1 MQINTI
7 QPDLHGFLFAQIV
20 DVWAV
25 IPSVAETK
33 LFSAISRASPFS
45 SAAVIPFLSKTA

>member
-25 IPSVAETK
+25 IPSVA
-33 LFSAISRASPFS
+33 
-45 SAAVIPFLSKTA
+45 